1 MKKFDLMPLNL
12 QFFAEPDDSGGDGSG
27 TGGNGPQDGQA
38 QNNSGGQGEDQ
49 NSQDGKSKAEDEPK
63 YTDKQVNAIIDRK
76 FAKWQTEQAAK
87 VEEAKKLA
95 DMNTNQKKD
104 YELEKANKA
113 AAEAKAQ
120 VARYE
125 MTATARKMASDA
137 DMVLTDEDLGHL
149 VTEDADST
157 KANMDWL
164 SELKTRISASVK
176 AEFLKGNPPKAG
188 GSPLDGK
195 TGTYGAQLAKQNGSQ
210 KDPYF
215 KTTTN

>member
-38 QNNSGGQGEDQ
+38 QDNSGGQGEGNQ
-49 NSQDGKSKAEDEPK
+49 GGGPKPKGDEPK
-63 YTDKQVNAIIDRK
+63 YTDEQVNEIINKK
-76 FAKWQTEQAAK
+76 FAKWQTEQAEK

-95 DMNTNQKKD
+95 DMNASQKKD
-104 YELEKANKA
+104 YEFEKANKA

-137 DMVLTDEDLGHL
+137 DMTLTDEDLDHL

-164 SELKTRISASVK
+164 NGLKTRISAGVK

-188 GSPLDGK
+188 GEPLGGK
-195 TGTYGAQLAKQNGSQ
+195 TGTYGAQLAKQSGSK

>member
-38 QNNSGGQGEDQ
+38 QDNSGGQGEGNQ
-49 NSQDGKSKAEDEPK
+49 GGGPKPKGDEPK
-63 YTDKQVNAIIDRK
+63 YTDEQVNEIINKK

-95 DMNTNQKKD
+95 DMNASQKKD

-113 AAEAKAQ
+113 AAEAKDQ

-137 DMVLTDEDLGHL
+137 DMILTDEDLGHL

-157 KANMDWL
+157 KSNMDWL
-164 SELKTRISASVK
+164 SGLKARITASVK